1 MSGFEVEFYQLP
13 NGREPV
19 REFLMGLEIKMRAKL
34 ADTISSTWMDRR
46 IMLTNGFVKKKLKLP
61 GQIFG

>member
-1 MSGFEVEFYQLP
+1 MAVFEVEFYQLP
-13 NGREPV
+13 NGREPA
-19 REFLMGLEIKMRAKL
+19 REFLMGLEVKMHAQL

-46 IMLTNGFVKKKLKLP
+46 IILTNVFVKKKLKLP

>member
-46 IMLTNGFVKKKLKLP
+46 IILTNVFVKKKLKLP

>member
-1 MSGFEVEFYQLP
+1 MAVFEVEFYQLP
-13 NGREPV
+13 NGREQA

-46 IMLTNGFVKKKLKLP
+46 IILTNVFVKKKLKLP

>member
-1 MSGFEVEFYQLP
+1 MSGFEVEFCQLP

-46 IMLTNGFVKKKLKLP
+46 IILTNVFVKKKLKLP

>member
-1 MSGFEVEFYQLP
+1 MSGFEVEFCQLP

-19 REFLMGLEIKMRAKL
+19 REFLMGLEIRMRAKL

-46 IMLTNGFVKKKLKLP
+46 IILTNVFVKKKLKLP